1 MSEFLGHFHPLVV
14 HLPIGIVLIGLL
26 LQFLARKEK
35 YKLMQP
41 AISITLLAGAV
52 SAFIS
57 CISGYLLSIS
67 DDYDASLVSWHM
79 WMGIGVALVALMLYA
94 KEQNPQFAVPKTL
107 LAIALLVLVTVTG
120 HLGGSLT
127 HGSDYLTKPLTA
139 LISGE
144 VGESA
149 SAAIKPVAN
158 VQEAAVYSEVVK
170 PILETKCY
178 SCHGANKQKGGL
190 RMDDSLRLMKGGED
204 GVIIEP
210 GNAQS
215 SEMIKRLLLPVDN
228 DDHMPPREKSQLTE
242 QQVAILHWWISN
254 GAVFDK
260 KVKELPQDDQIKP
273 ALLALQQPVAS
284 KSDISFIPAAPVSP
298 ADEKVLAQ
306 LKQKGIVV
314 LPVAKN
320 SNYLQASFVTDTIVD
335 AADLQLLQ
343 QAGRQLVWLNLSG
356 TTAGDDEMAAVA
368 KLGNLTRLNL
378 SGTAITDKAM
388 QQLTGLKQLQYLN
401 LVNTTISTAGLMQ
414 LKPLQQLQS
423 LYIYKTNTPA
433 TAYAALKASLPKTT
447 IDTGGYIVP
456 MLATDTTEVKEK
468 KAY

>member
-1 MSEFLGHFHPLVV
+1 
-14 HLPIGIVLIGLL
+14 
-26 LQFLARKEK
+26 
-35 YKLMQP
+35 
-41 AISITLLAGAV
+41 
-52 SAFIS
+52 
-57 CISGYLLSIS
+57 
-67 DDYDASLVSWHM
+67 
-79 WMGIGVALVALMLYA
+79 
-94 KEQNPQFAVPKTL
+94 
-107 LAIALLVLVTVTG
+107 
-120 HLGGSLT
+120 
-127 HGSDYLTKPLTA
+127 
-139 LISGE
+139 
-144 VGESA
+144 
-149 SAAIKPVAN
+149 
-158 VQEAAVYSEVVK
+158 
-170 PILETKCY
+170 
-178 SCHGANKQKGGL
+178 
-190 RMDDSLRLMKGGED
+190 MDDSLRLMKGGED

-273 ALLALQQPVAS
+273 ALLALQQTAAS

-356 TTAGDDEMAAVA
+356 TTAGDNEMAAVA

-433 TAYAALKASLPKTT
+433 TAYAALKAALPKTT